1 MGWRLLAHCKL
12 AALEQRMIQ
21 LDPLT
26 LWTAAAVLHGFA
38 ALVWA
43 LLGGFYRIAPRASMW
58 LCIGELLMLPTLDCQ
73 GCSTAWPDALAP
85 WMPSLLHLAGLLA
98 MALGVARLLR
108 LAPPKPALWA
118 GLACSLLLALCAV
131 AGSTSAA
138 LATLAA
144 ASALVCMGIA
154 ATLWRSSASGF
165 LSTWVRVALPLPLL
179 LLAADSLAD
188 MTLPW
193 ATEAHSPWL
202 ALLMT
207 GVHLW
212 LTLSLMTLAVH
223 RLWLRILHL
232 SQHDALTGAL
242 NRRALEERL
251 SQMQARQ
258 RRGEGFAWIALDIDH
273 FKHINDQFGH
283 AAGDAA
289 LQQVS
294 SLLMRQLRAGD
305 AVARLGGEEFG
316 LLLPN
321 TGLAEAVALAERLRQ
336 ALAGQPLHWKNQA
349 WPISASFGVTA
360 TGNGDARDSAD
371 LLSQADRLLY
381 QAKQAGRNC
390 IRSDLTEPA

>member
-1 MGWRLLAHCKL
+1 
-12 AALEQRMIQ
+12 MIQ

-26 LWTAAAVLHGFA
+26 LWTAAAVLHGFSA
-38 ALVWA
+38 VVWG
-43 LLGGFYRIAPRASMW
+43 LLGGFYRIAPRASLW
-58 LCIGELLMLPTLDCQ
+58 LCIGELLMIPTLECP
-73 GCSTAWPDALAP
+73 GCSTAWPAELAL
-85 WMPSLLHLAGLLA
+85 WMPGVLHLAGLMAL
-98 MALGVARLLR
+98 ALGVARLLQ

-118 GLACSLLLALCAV
+118 GLACSLVLAVCAV
-131 AGSTSAA
+131 AGSTRAA

-144 ASALVCMGIA
+144 ASTLVCLGTA
-154 ATLWRSSASGF
+154 AALWRSSASAL
-165 LSTWVRVALPLPLL
+165 LSAWLRVALTLPLL

-188 MTLPW
+188 ITLPW
-193 ATEAHSPWL
+193 ATDAHSPWL

-212 LTLSLMTLAVH
+212 LTLSLMMLAVH

-232 SQHDALTGAL
+232 SQHDSLTGAL
-242 NRRALEERL
+242 NRRALEEKL
-251 SQMQARQ
+251 SQMQARR

-273 FKHINDQFGH
+273 FKHINDQLGH

-289 LQQVS
+289 LQQVA

-305 AVARLGGEEFG
+305 VVARLGGEEFG

-336 ALAGQPLHWKNQA
+336 TLATRPLRWNDQD
-349 WPISASFGVTA
+349 WPINASFGVTA
-360 TGNGDARDSAD
+360 TGHGDARDSLE
-371 LLSQADRLLY
+371 LLSQADQLLY

-390 IRSDLTEPA
+390 VRSELTEPA